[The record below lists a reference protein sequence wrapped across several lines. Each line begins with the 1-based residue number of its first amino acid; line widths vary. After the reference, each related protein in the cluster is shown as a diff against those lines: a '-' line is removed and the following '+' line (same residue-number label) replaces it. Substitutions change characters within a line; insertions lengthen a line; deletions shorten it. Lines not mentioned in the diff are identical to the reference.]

1 MQRKTSTI
9 VEQYDIM
16 GLRCYICRR
25 KGVSKSMKCGITIQE
40 RLKDLRTERH
50 LKLGELEKLTGISSS
65 ALSSYENNDYKEINH
80 GNLLTLA
87 KFYGVSTDYLLC
99 LTENRNHPNTT
110 LTELHLSDE
119 MIDLLKSRRIN
130 NRLLCE
136 IITHEDFIT
145 LITDAEIYVDG
156 IATARFQDLN
166 AMLEVVRAEVLRQ
179 YQPSE
184 EDTPLKAL
192 KASQIQE
199 EDYFCHVTH
208 KTWDS
213 ILHDIRETHK
223 NDIESMP
230 DSNNSLKLI
239 KDMQKA
245 LRVPGTF
252 LDVFCHI
259 ICDSLKIKYNKLS
272 EKERSDLKRVL
283 QKSEFYKS
291 SPLSNRKMR

>member
-1 MQRKTSTI
+1 
-9 VEQYDIM
+9 
-16 GLRCYICRR
+16 
-25 KGVSKSMKCGITIQE
+25 MKCGITIQE

-80 GNLLTLA
+80 GNLITLA

-110 LTELHLSDE
+110 LSELHLSDE
-119 MIDLLKSRRIN
+119 MIDLLKSGRMN

-136 IITHEDFIT
+136 IVTHEDFIS

-156 IATARFQDLN
+156 IATMRFQDLN
-166 AMLEVVRAEVLRQ
+166 NVLEVTRTEVLRR
-179 YQPSE
+179 YQPVE
-184 EDTPLKAL
+184 EDTTLKAL
-192 KASQIQE
+192 QASQIQE

-208 KTWDS
+208 KAWDS
-213 ILHDIRETHK
+213 ILHSIRKAHM
-223 NDIESMP
+223 NDVESAP
-230 DSNNSLKLI
+230 DSSNSLKLI

-245 LRVPGTF
+245 LRVPGTY
-252 LDVFCHI
+252 LDVFCHVM
-259 ICDSLKIKYNKLS
+259 CDSLKIKYDKLS

-283 QKSEFYKS
+283 QKSEYYKD
-291 SPLSNRKMR
+291 SPLGNRKRR